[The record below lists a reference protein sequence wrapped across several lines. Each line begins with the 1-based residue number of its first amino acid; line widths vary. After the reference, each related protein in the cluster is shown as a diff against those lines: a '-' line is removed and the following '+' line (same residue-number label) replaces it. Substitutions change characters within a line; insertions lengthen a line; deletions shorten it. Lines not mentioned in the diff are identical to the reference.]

1 MTINNSGD
9 IIVRVR
15 RMAERRSSVATAIDV
30 SDAPNR
36 TVINLMGNGTAAANI
51 YGNIELQSDADT
63 INVTDGETRF
73 NGIIN
78 SACMPAGGPTA
89 LTLDNAAQNAC
100 GVGTLNINSGGNFHL
115 LNVAADGPSY
125 VFMDTLNMGA
135 DGTITFDLPAPVGGG
150 TMSRSGLTR
159 RCSSTR
165 PTSMAR
171 SSRTSRRR
179 PTGCGTTRPTRT

>member
-9 IIVRVR
+9 IIVRVSPDGGTTFQR
-15 RMAERRSSVATAIDV
+15 GDAIDV

-73 NGIIN
+73 NGV
-78 SACMPAGGPTA
+78 STRRACRLVARRS
-89 LTLDNAAQNAC
+89 LTLDNPAQNAC
-100 GVGTLNINSGGNFHL
+100 GVGTLNINSGGNLHL

-150 TMSRSGLTR
+150 GMSRSGLTR

-165 PTSMAR
+165 RTSMAR